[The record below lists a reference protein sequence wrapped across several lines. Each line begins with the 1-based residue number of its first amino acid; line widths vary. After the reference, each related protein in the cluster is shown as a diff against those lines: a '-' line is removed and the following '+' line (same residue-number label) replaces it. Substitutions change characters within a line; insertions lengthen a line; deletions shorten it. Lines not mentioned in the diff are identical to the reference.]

1 MADKGN
7 SDFSVGYGK
16 PPVHSRFPKGKSGN
30 PNGRPWAYK
39 NMSALLNEVL
49 SQCITVSE
57 GGKRK
62 RMPKRK
68 AMLTQLVNKAL
79 SGEVRSIRLVTEQ
92 LRHAETHAQPDTGK
106 RGVTLEMV
114 RQLLDATD
122 QEDGQG

>member
-1 MADKGN
+1 MH
-7 SDFSVGYGK
+7 Y
-16 PPVHSRFPKGKSGN
+16 
-30 PNGRPWAYK
+30 
-39 NMSALLNEVL
+39 
-49 SQCITVSE
+49 SE
-57 GGKRK
+57 RRWQRK

-92 LRHAETHAQPDTGK
+92 LRHAETHAQPETGK
-106 RGVTLEMV
+106 GGVTLEMV